1 MLHLITFN
9 RWWDTGKVPEIYLKP
24 FKRKLFNKIL
34 KFLDTRQ
41 IILIYGLRRVGKTIL
56 IYQLIDYLLKNG
68 IDKKYIFYFTFDE
81 KVASLKELLEEYAGL
96 VLGKDILTAGKIY
109 VFLDEIQKLKDWQEQ
124 LKLFYDLYPNIKFIV
139 TGSASLVI
147 SKGVEES
154 LAGRVYEFVLPLL
167 SFREYLNFLGKNIPR
182 IKNIYNFS
190 ELKEIYLKRESIF
203 PLFFS
208 YLKTGGFIEI
218 AGEEDDFKIKEYSKS
233 ILERVILGDIPL
245 SFKIKE
251 PLILKDIIEL
261 IASNPGFLLDYTKL
275 AEVFKKDKRVIS
287 NYVFYLNYALLV
299 KVLSN
304 FSGSKFSSGRKLKK
318 VYLAST
324 NFIFQFFQEKFFDS
338 ECIGKIIENVVA
350 NFLKTDFFWRE
361 RKNEVDFVLE
371 DKMEKIPIEVK
382 WKEKI
387 KTNDLK
393 GILNFCKK
401 FNSNKGIILTK
412 DELKTEKFGSTE
424 LYFIPIWTYLLHI

>member
-1 MLHLITFN
+1 
-9 RWWDTGKVPEIYLKP
+9 
-24 FKRKLFNKIL
+24 
-34 KFLDTRQ
+34 
-41 IILIYGLRRVGKTIL
+41 
-56 IYQLIDYLLKNG
+56 
-68 IDKKYIFYFTFDE
+68 
-81 KVASLKELLEEYAGL
+81 
-96 VLGKDILTAGKIY
+96 LGKDILTAGKIY

-218 AGEEDDFKIKEYSKS
+218 AGEEDEFKIKEYSKS

-245 SFKIKE
+245 SFKTKE

-318 VYLAST
+318 SLF
-324 NFIFQFFQEKFFDS
+324 NFYKFYFPVFS
-338 ECIGKIIENVVA
+338 GKI
-350 NFLKTDFFWRE
+350 F
-361 RKNEVDFVLE
+361 
-371 DKMEKIPIEVK
+371 
-382 WKEKI
+382 
-387 KTNDLK
+387 
-393 GILNFCKK
+393 
-401 FNSNKGIILTK
+401 
-412 DELKTEKFGSTE
+412 
-424 LYFIPIWTYLLHI
+424 